1 MQDASEHFHK
11 NTGIEASLLE
21 LKTLFESTH
30 ALVGRCGLPEN
41 LLRRASLVLNRG
53 NPIKDAL
60 INAEKRLEQI
70 TQVRKKRKHCCHC
83 CCRRRAGGWGG
94 IV

>member
-11 NTGIEASLLE
+11 NTGMEASLLE

-70 TQVRKKRKHCCHC
+70 TQVRKNENTAVTAVVGGG
-83 CCRRRAGGWGG
+83 RAAG
-94 IV
+94 VA